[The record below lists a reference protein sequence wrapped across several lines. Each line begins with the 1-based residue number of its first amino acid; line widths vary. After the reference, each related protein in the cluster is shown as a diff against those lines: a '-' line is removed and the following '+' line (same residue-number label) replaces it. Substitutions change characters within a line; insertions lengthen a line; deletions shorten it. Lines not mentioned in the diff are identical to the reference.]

1 MTNTEGVENYMSIQ
15 EILKNEYDV
24 CEILE
29 LQDMSK
35 SSPCYQ
41 IVTAETSYVLK
52 QVERLDFL
60 KTYHKVQNVL
70 NNQGLLQ
77 GRLIPTR
84 ENELMSKTG
93 YSLIEYVPGEAL
105 EEYNDEQF
113 ISIIKYLYKYNQI
126 LREVPF
132 EANEIEEVNN
142 WDKVKSVVFIC
153 HKVEEILNEF
163 ELEEKSKFLLKNA
176 KKVLSDHADYFN
188 RNNKQLIHSDLGPG
202 NIVFCNNK
210 IQTII
215 DFTPEYENELYSLSQ
230 FLYWTCLWDFSE
242 STSLDRIRSTLKI
255 YFNEDV
261 PQEIYE
267 GLFLYLLKACM
278 FRIMGPI
285 LNDTHNGVLNM
296 SKVKKRMSALESLFN
311 IRQKIK

>member
-1 MTNTEGVENYMSIQ
+1 MSVQ

-29 LQDMSK
+29 LRDMSK
-35 SSPCYQ
+35 SNPCYQ
-41 IVTAETSYVLK
+41 IVTTDTSYVLK
-52 QVERLDFL
+52 QVDRLDFL

-70 NNQGLLQ
+70 NSKGLIQ

-105 EEYNDEQF
+105 EKYNDEQF
-113 ISIIKYLYKYNQI
+113 FSIIKYLYKYNQI

-132 EANEIEEVNN
+132 EATELEEVNH
-142 WDKVKSVVFIC
+142 WDKVKSVVFMC
-153 HKVEEILNEF
+153 HKVEEILNQF
-163 ELEEKSKFLLKNA
+163 ELEEKSKFLLKSA
-176 KKVLSDHADYFN
+176 KKTLLDHADYFN

-202 NIVFCNNK
+202 NIVFCDNK

-215 DFTPEYENELYSLSQ
+215 DFTPEYENELYALSQ

-242 STSLDRIRSTLKI
+242 STSLVRIRSTLKV
-255 YFNEDV
+255 YLNDDV
-261 PQEIYE
+261 PQEISE
-267 GLFLYLLKACM
+267 GLFPYLLKACM

-285 LNDTHNGVLNM
+285 LNDTQNGVLNM
-296 SKVKKRMSALESLFN
+296 SKIQKRMTALETLFD
-311 IRQKIK
+311 IRHEIK